1 MFFTLRKSIKDKLG
15 KHSNSLKAQ
24 MNMKSIDEALASNM
38 ELGLTLEET
47 VKRLKEYGPNEIP
60 EKKIRSILNLVKKFW
75 GLTPWMLEFTV
86 ALEWVLGKYLEAYV
100 IIILLCFNAAI
111 SFIQEEKANS
121 AVELLRQK
129 LTVEARVKRGGEWIQ
144 VSARELVPGDV
155 VRLRAGDLVSA
166 DIQVAEG
173 YVEVDQS
180 TLTGES
186 LTIVRKQ
193 GESLYSGSIIRSG
206 EVTGVVSATGLKTF
220 FGRTA
225 ELIQIA
231 KPKLHIEEMIS
242 RVVRWLLIMV
252 VISVGLGMG
261 LAFLRGIPLSD
272 ILPLTVILL
281 ISAIPVALPTMFTI
295 SMALGSLELSEKGAI
310 VTRLDAIEDAAMM
323 DILCADKTGTITMNR
338 LTLADILPVG
348 KRSKVEVVLF
358 GALASQ
364 EANQDPID
372 MAFISKATELEL
384 PLKEYSL
391 VSFSPFDP
399 STRRTEATLRYQGDE
414 IHVSKGAVNT
424 ITGLCRE
431 CGDELQA
438 IERGIDELIAKGYR
452 ILAVAE
458 GALGEEPELI
468 GVVALYDKPREDSPS
483 LIAELKKLGIS
494 VKMLTGDALP
504 IAKEVASQ
512 AGLGGNIS
520 RMIDLKDKI
529 GDGDTL
535 RKLEESDGFAE
546 IYPEDKYLIVKGLQS
561 GGHVVGM
568 TGDGVNDA
576 PSLKQAEVGIAVSNA
591 TDIAKKASSV
601 VLSYEGFE
609 GIFDMV
615 VVGRMVYQ
623 RISTWTIN
631 KIIRTSKRVV
641 FIVLAFILT
650 GRFVVST
657 FNMILLLFLSDY
669 VTLSI
674 STDKVRYSEKP
685 EKWNTGG
692 LVKLGVSYGSLIIV
706 ESLLI
711 LYIALG
717 YFGLDSNLAKL
728 QTFIFVWL
736 TLSGYFTVL
745 SIRERRHFWESMPS
759 KWLAFALVLNTLIVY
774 VISTIGLPGLSPIT
788 NVEFLFIIM
797 YGFVFCLLVNDLV
810 KVPLAKRFDV
820 AI

>member
-1 MFFTLRKSIKDKLG
+1 MENKSTDV
-15 KHSNSLKAQ
+15 
-24 MNMKSIDEALASNM
+24 LANI
-38 ELGLTLEET
+38 ELGLTPMEAAR
-47 VKRLKEYGPNEIP
+47 RLKEYGSNEVP
-60 EKKIRSILNLVKKFW
+60 EKRTNPVLRFVKKFW
-75 GLTPWMLEFTV
+75 GLTPWMLEFTI

-100 IIILLCFNAAI
+100 IAILLLFNAAI

-121 AVELLRQK
+121 AVELLRLK
-129 LTVEARVKRGGEWIQ
+129 LTVKTRVKRGGEWIQ
-144 VSARELVPGDV
+144 VPAMELVPGDV
-155 VRLRAGDLVSA
+155 VRLRAGDLTPA
-166 DIQVAEG
+166 DVQVVEG
-173 YVEVDQS
+173 HVEVDQS
-180 TLTGES
+180 ALTGES
-186 LTIVRKQ
+186 LTVERKQ
-193 GESLYSGSIIRSG
+193 GESLYSGSVVRSG
-206 EVTGVVSATGLKTF
+206 EVTGVVSATGLKTY

-231 KPKLHIEEMIS
+231 RPKLHIEEMIS
-242 RVVRWLLIMV
+242 KVVRYLLIMV
-252 VISVGLGMG
+252 IASVGLGMG
-261 LAFLRGIPLSD
+261 LALLQGIPLSE

-281 ISAIPVALPTMFTI
+281 VSAIPVALPTMFTI
-295 SMALGSLELSEKGAI
+295 SMALGSLELSKKGAI
-310 VTRLDAIEDAAMM
+310 VTRLDAVEDAAMM
-323 DILCADKTGTITMNR
+323 DVLCVDKTGTITMNQ

-372 MAFISKATELEL
+372 MAFISKARELQL
-384 PLKEYSL
+384 PLNEYAL

-399 STRRTEATLRYQGDE
+399 STRRTEATLKHLGDM
-414 IHVSKGAVNT
+414 IRVSKGAVKT

-431 CGDELQA
+431 CGGELQA
-438 IERGIDELIAKGYR
+438 IERGIDELVVKGYR
-452 ILAVAE
+452 VLAVAE
-458 GALGEEPELI
+458 GVPGEEPELI
-468 GVVALYDKPREDSPS
+468 GVVALYDKPREDSPR
-483 LIAELKKLGIS
+483 LITELKKLGIS

-504 IAKEVASQ
+504 IAKEVATQ
-512 AGLGGNIS
+512 AGLGYNIS
-520 RMIDLKDKI
+520 RITDLKDKI

-601 VLSYEGFE
+601 VLSNEGFE

-615 VVGRMVYQ
+615 VIGRMVYQ

-631 KIIRTSKRVV
+631 KIIRTFKRVV

-674 STDKVRYSEKP
+674 STDEVRYSEKP
-685 EKWNTGG
+685 ERWNTGG
-692 LVKLGVSYGSLIIV
+692 LVKLGVSYGSLIIA

-717 YFGLDSNLAKL
+717 FFGLDSNLGKL

-745 SIRERRHFWESMPS
+745 SIRERRHFWGSKPS
-759 KWLAFALVLNTLIVY
+759 KWLAFALAFNTIIVY
-774 VISTIGLPGLSPIT
+774 VISTIGFPGLPPIT
-788 NVEFLFIIM
+788 SMEFLFIM
-797 YGFVFCLLVNDLV
+797 VYGFVFCLLVNDLV
-810 KVPLAKRFDV
+810 KVPLAKKFDV